1 MDIAKKGIDY
11 FYRFIE
17 SYSWLYEVLERKN
30 IVYQVDILVIF
41 LTNSED
47 Q

>member
-17 SYSWLYEVLERKN
+17 SYSWLYEVLKN